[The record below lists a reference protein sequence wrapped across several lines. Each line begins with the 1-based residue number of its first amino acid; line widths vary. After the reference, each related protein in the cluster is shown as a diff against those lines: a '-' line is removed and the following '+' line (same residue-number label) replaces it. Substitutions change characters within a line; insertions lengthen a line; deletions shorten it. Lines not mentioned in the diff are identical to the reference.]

1 MNTRASLDLQAI
13 YAPVGEDLSLL
24 GAFLRKEFASP
35 DPMIHDVLEHVARFC
50 GKQMRPA
57 LLFLT
62 GRLSGHGTSGGTSR
76 CTPEHIKI
84 GAVVELIHTATLVH
98 DDILDAALMRRQ
110 VETVHRRWGER
121 AAVLIGDYIYS
132 RAFYLSTQVEGM
144 ASVLSDTTHT
154 ICEGELLQLE
164 NRFVSDM
171 SESTYFRIIRRKTA
185 VLYAVS
191 CELGAV
197 LSGMDSGITRKLR
210 RFGNDLGMAFQIVD
224 DCLDYAGKE
233 EETGKSLGTD
243 LHQNKMTLPLIY
255 LMDCL
260 PSAESDWLKE
270 TLAKPLTSEV
280 EARIQGLVYEHGVI
294 DESLRRAES
303 FVQSARNSLREIE
316 ATERL
321 APEVL
326 ESLDLVSDY
335 IIRRPR

>member
-1 MNTRASLDLQAI
+1 MDTRAQLDLQSI
-13 YAPVGEDLSLL
+13 YSPVNEDLSLL
-24 GAFLRKEFASP
+24 GDFLRREFMSP
-35 DPMIHDVLEHVARFC
+35 DPMIHDILQHVARFW

-62 GRLSGHGTSGGTSR
+62 GRLGGR
-76 CTPEHIKI
+76 DCTADHIKI

-98 DDILDAALMRRQ
+98 DDILDAALLRRQ

-132 RAFYLSTQVEGM
+132 RAFHLSTQVEGM

-164 NRFVSDM
+164 NRFVPDM
-171 SESTYFRIIRRKTA
+171 SESTYLRIIHQKTA
-185 VLYAVS
+185 ILYAVS

-197 LSGMDSGITRKLR
+197 LSGMDARISRALG
-210 RFGNDLGMAFQIVD
+210 RFGNDLGMAFQVVD

-255 LMDCL
+255 LMDSL
-260 PSAESDWLKE
+260 PAADSDWLKE

-280 EARIQGLVYEHGVI
+280 EARIQRLVDEHGVI
-294 DESLRRAES
+294 EESLRRAES
-303 FVQSARNSLREIE
+303 FVQSARDNLRAIE
-316 ATERL
+316 AAARL
-321 APEVL
+321 APSVL
-326 ESLDLVSDY
+326 ESLELVGDY